1 MNEVH
6 FTGRVTKR
14 PKVFQREKGN
24 SILLSVQADTN
35 GRNRLYKIVKCYSQL
50 ADDLEKNIGMFTPD
64 TRVEIKGSM
73 ETEVWGDNSDDTKNY
88 KEVVWADSVSI
99 LSPDEPEHGVEN
111 ELNDE
116 PDDNL
121 APF

>member
-24 SILLSVQADTN
+24 SILLSVQVDTN

-50 ADDLEKNIGMFTPD
+50 ANDLEKNINMFTPD

-73 ETEVWGDNSDDTKNY
+73 ETEVWGNSPDDTKNY

-111 ELNDE
+111 ELNNE
-116 PDDNL
+116 PDDDL